1 MPGPQTQHKGT
12 LYFLFFYTS
21 VYAGCRVTS
30 PPTAYTPFTMLSAL
44 AAGRPTHHRCISGR
58 MDMDYGTRFAPAAA
72 QPDRGDSEP
81 ACVIRETGAKGMGV
95 FAAEDIERGRWVC
108 QYIGTVVSDSDES
121 DASREP
127 AWDPLALM
135 PTPEST
141 SGLPRVDPG
150 SDYVLALCPGLC
162 LDARHSNHFSRYIN
176 HDEHGNLQCSVSV
189 DERRADFFAAAPIRR
204 GSWSNTHTRAPCTS
218 SRRAWRLWRVARCSA
233 LPGGATGPVGAQP
246 RPPLLGLAAFKVAAS
261 TVFYRPGVGTS

>member
-1 MPGPQTQHKGT
+1 MRDFGEYRST
-12 LYFLFFYTS
+12 LITWATVILNASTLFLPLQ
-21 VYAGCRVTS
+21 VLIGCRMAIML
-30 PPTAYTPFTMLSAL
+30 TAQLAAGWLAHHRCISGRMDIL
-44 AAGRPTHHRCISGR
+44 AAGRPAHHRCISGR
-58 MDMDYGTRFAPAAA
+58 MDMDMDYGARFAPAAA

-81 ACVIRETGAKGMGV
+81 ACVIRDTGAKGMGV

-108 QYIGTVVSDSDES
+108 QYIGTLVSDSDES
-121 DASREP
+121 DESNASREP
-127 AWDPLALM
+127 PWDPLGLM

-204 GSWSNTHTRAPCTS
+204 GSLLNTHAP
-218 SRRAWRLWRVARCSA
+218 WE
-233 LPGGATGPVGAQP
+233 
-246 RPPLLGLAAFKVAAS
+246 PP
-261 TVFYRPGVGTS
+261 

>member
-1 MPGPQTQHKGT
+1 M
-12 LYFLFFYTS
+12 L
-21 VYAGCRVTS
+21 
-30 PPTAYTPFTMLSAL
+30 TALAHAL
-44 AAGRPTHHRCISGR
+44 AAGRPAHRRCVSGR
-58 MDMDYGTRFAPAAA
+58 MDMDMDYGARFAPAAA

-81 ACVIRETGAKGMGV
+81 ACVIRDTGAKGMGV

-108 QYIGTVVSDSDES
+108 QYIGTLVSDSDES
-121 DASREP
+121 DESNASREP
-127 AWDPLALM
+127 WDPLGLM

-204 GSWSNTHTRAPCTS
+204 GSLLNTHARAP
-218 SRRAWRLWRVARCSA
+218 WE
-233 LPGGATGPVGAQP
+233 
-246 RPPLLGLAAFKVAAS
+246 PP
-261 TVFYRPGVGTS
+261 

>member
-1 MPGPQTQHKGT
+1 MIM
-12 LYFLFFYTS
+12 L
-21 VYAGCRVTS
+21 
-30 PPTAYTPFTMLSAL
+30 TAQL
-44 AAGRPTHHRCISGR
+44 AAGWHAHHRCISGR
-58 MDMDYGTRFAPAAA
+58 MDMDMDYGARFAPAAA

-81 ACVIRETGAKGMGV
+81 ACVIRDTGAKGMGV

-108 QYIGTVVSDSDES
+108 QYIGTLVSDSDES
-121 DASREP
+121 DESTAGREP
-127 AWDPLALM
+127 PWDPLGLM

-141 SGLPRVDPG
+141 SGLPRVDRG

-204 GSWSNTHTRAPCTS
+204 GSLLNTHARAP
-218 SRRAWRLWRVARCSA
+218 WE
-233 LPGGATGPVGAQP
+233 
-246 RPPLLGLAAFKVAAS
+246 PP
-261 TVFYRPGVGTS
+261 

>member
-1 MPGPQTQHKGT
+1 MIM
-12 LYFLFFYTS
+12 L
-21 VYAGCRVTS
+21 
-30 PPTAYTPFTMLSAL
+30 TALAHAL
-44 AAGRPTHHRCISGR
+44 AAGRPAHHRCISGR
-58 MDMDYGTRFAPAAA
+58 MDMDMDYGARFAPAAA

-81 ACVIRETGAKGMGV
+81 ACVIRDTGAKGMGV

-108 QYIGTVVSDSDES
+108 QYIGTLVSDSDES
-121 DASREP
+121 DESNASREP
-127 AWDPLALM
+127 WDPLGLM

-189 DERRADFFAAAPIRR
+189 DERRADFFAAATIRR
-204 GSWSNTHTRAPCTS
+204 GTLLNTHAP
-218 SRRAWRLWRVARCSA
+218 WE
-233 LPGGATGPVGAQP
+233 
-246 RPPLLGLAAFKVAAS
+246 PP
-261 TVFYRPGVGTS
+261 

>member
-1 MPGPQTQHKGT
+1 MGDVKRPHA
-12 LYFLFFYTS
+12 F
-21 VYAGCRVTS
+21 RVF
-30 PPTAYTPFTMLSAL
+30 TPFTPLQVLIGSIEMIAIMLSAQL
-44 AAGRPTHHRCISGR
+44 AAGWLAHHRCISGR
-58 MDMDYGTRFAPAAA
+58 MDMDMDYGARFAPAAA

-81 ACVIRETGAKGMGV
+81 ACVIRDTGAKGMGV

-108 QYIGTVVSDSDES
+108 QYIGTLVSDSDES
-121 DASREP
+121 TASREP
-127 AWDPLALM
+127 PWDPLGLM

-141 SGLPRVDPG
+141 SGLPRVDSG

-204 GSWSNTHTRAPCTS
+204 GSSLNTHARAPWES
-218 SRRAWRLWRVARCSA
+218 
-233 LPGGATGPVGAQP
+233 P
-246 RPPLLGLAAFKVAAS
+246 
-261 TVFYRPGVGTS
+261 

>member
-1 MPGPQTQHKGT
+1 MGSLGWLYMREFAEYRNLTRQCVDT
-12 LYFLFFYTS
+12 LASFDW
-21 VYAGCRVTS
+21 VPNEMIAI
-30 PPTAYTPFTMLSAL
+30 MLSAQLAAGWLAHHRCISGRMDIL
-44 AAGRPTHHRCISGR
+44 AAGRPAHHRCISGR
-58 MDMDYGTRFAPAAA
+58 MDMDMDYGARFAPAAA

-81 ACVIRETGAKGMGV
+81 ACVIRDTVAKGMGV

-108 QYIGTVVSDSDES
+108 QYIGTLVSDSDES
-121 DASREP
+121 TASREP
-127 AWDPLALM
+127 PWDPLGLM

-189 DERRADFFAAAPIRR
+189 DERRADFFAAATIRR
-204 GSWSNTHTRAPCTS
+204 GTLLNTHAP
-218 SRRAWRLWRVARCSA
+218 WE
-233 LPGGATGPVGAQP
+233 
-246 RPPLLGLAAFKVAAS
+246 PP
-261 TVFYRPGVGTS
+261 

>member
-1 MPGPQTQHKGT
+1 MREFAEYRNTQHVGGVNSSAKCVPCVHT
-12 LYFLFFYTS
+12 LASIDWVPNEMIAIML
-21 VYAGCRVTS
+21 
-30 PPTAYTPFTMLSAL
+30 TAQL
-44 AAGRPTHHRCISGR
+44 AAGWLAHHRCISGR
-58 MDMDYGTRFAPAAA
+58 MDILAAGRPAHHRCVSGRMDMDTDYGARFAPAAA

-81 ACVIRETGAKGMGV
+81 ACVIRDTGAKGMGV

-108 QYIGTVVSDSDES
+108 QYIGTLVSDSDES
-121 DASREP
+121 DESNASREP
-127 AWDPLALM
+127 WDPLGLM

-189 DERRADFFAAAPIRR
+189 DERRADFFAAATIRR
-204 GSWSNTHTRAPCTS
+204 GTLLNTHAP
-218 SRRAWRLWRVARCSA
+218 WE
-233 LPGGATGPVGAQP
+233 
-246 RPPLLGLAAFKVAAS
+246 PP
-261 TVFYRPGVGTS
+261 

>member
-1 MPGPQTQHKGT
+1 MGDVKRPHA
-12 LYFLFFYTS
+12 F
-21 VYAGCRVTS
+21 RVF
-30 PPTAYTPFTMLSAL
+30 TPFTPLQVLIGSIEMIAIMLSAQL
-44 AAGRPTHHRCISGR
+44 AAGWLAHHRCISGR
-58 MDMDYGTRFAPAAA
+58 MDMDMDYGARFAPAAA

-81 ACVIRETGAKGMGV
+81 ACVIRDTGAKGMGV

-108 QYIGTVVSDSDES
+108 QYIGTLVSDSDES
-121 DASREP
+121 TASREP
-127 AWDPLALM
+127 PWDPLGLM

-189 DERRADFFAAAPIRR
+189 DERRADFFAAATIRR
-204 GSWSNTHTRAPCTS
+204 GTLLNTHAP
-218 SRRAWRLWRVARCSA
+218 WE
-233 LPGGATGPVGAQP
+233 
-246 RPPLLGLAAFKVAAS
+246 PP
-261 TVFYRPGVGTS
+261 

>member
-1 MPGPQTQHKGT
+1 MI
-12 LYFLFFYTS
+12 
-21 VYAGCRVTS
+21 
-30 PPTAYTPFTMLSAL
+30 TMLSAL
-44 AAGRPTHHRCISGR
+44 AAGRPAHHRCISGR

-204 GSWSNTHTRAPCTS
+204 GSWSNTHTRAP
-218 SRRAWRLWRVARCSA
+218 
-233 LPGGATGPVGAQP
+233 
-246 RPPLLGLAAFKVAAS
+246 
-261 TVFYRPGVGTS
+261 